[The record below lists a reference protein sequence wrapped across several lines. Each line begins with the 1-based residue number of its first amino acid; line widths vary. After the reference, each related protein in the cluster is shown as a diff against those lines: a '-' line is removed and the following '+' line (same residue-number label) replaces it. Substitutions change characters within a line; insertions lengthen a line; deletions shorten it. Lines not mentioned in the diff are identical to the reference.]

1 MFKSYKQIL
10 KEDTNTLMKP
20 TPEWMAKRYNELN
33 QELFNGKLG
42 TCEFGLFTTGSGS
55 NGRVLGWFRTTGK
68 NLKFSRTS
76 RRIYKVGIWGDKEY
90 INRGNF
96 VELCKP
102 KIELNGNY
110 QWTEKAAISTLVHE
124 MCHYYCEMNGYYPA
138 RHHGPEFKQIA
149 AYVSAKS
156 NNFFTVERLAKAEQ
170 MSEMELNST
179 IVARNQQ
186 RAQNKQ
192 NKIILLFIF
201 CKDGTVR
208 LINAIN
214 TILVNKITDTEIG
227 RDANKIIISTD
238 PNLKQEVFSK
248 GYCQSMSTYRYWE
261 VTNQPFVK
269 NLGNYKTTT
278 LYSTEKV
285 QSTSTEKPKTPII
298 SHFRFNTNKGIPF
311 DVQNVTRDELK
322 AKIKERF
329 PQWSNEV
336 IERILNTEKYYIK

>member
-1 MFKSYKQIL
+1 MKNFREIL

-20 TPEWMAKRYNELN
+20 TVEWMAMRYNELN

-42 TCEFGLFTTGSGS
+42 DCNFGLFTTGNGS
-55 NGRVLGWFRTTGK
+55 NGRVLGWFRITGK
-68 NLKFSRTS
+68 NLKVSRTS
-76 RRIYKVGIWGDKEY
+76 RRIYKLGIWGDKEY
-90 INRGNF
+90 INRDNF
-96 VELCKP
+96 VALCKP

-110 QWTEKAAISTLVHE
+110 RWTEKAAISTLVHE
-124 MCHYYCEMNGYYPA
+124 MCHYYCEMNGYYPT
-138 RHHGPEFKQIA
+138 RHHGTEFKQIA

-170 MSEMELNST
+170 MSEMELNSD
-179 IVARNQQ
+179 IAARNQQ
-186 RAQNKQ
+186 RKENKQ

-201 CKDGTVR
+201 CKNGTVR

-214 TILVNKITDTEIG
+214 ILLVKKITDTEIG
-227 RDANKIIISTD
+227 KDAIKIIMSTD

-248 GYCQSMSTYRYWE
+248 GYRQSMSTYRYWD

-269 NLGNYKTTT
+269 NLGNYTTTT
-278 LYSTEKV
+278 LYSIESSQPIPV
-285 QSTSTEKPKTPII
+285 EKPKTSLI

-311 DVQNVTRDELK
+311 DAQNVTRDELK

-336 IERILNTEKYYIK
+336 IERLLNTEKYYVK